1 MTERRCS
8 PLWVGFTLGLVGTAV
23 DFLAA
28 HGDVSPPV
36 TLAVTLVAGV
46 ALGLLA
52 CSTPWVGAVLLG
64 SVLPAAHLVS
74 HALGIQ
80 DNISPNTYAAR
91 LLIAPVTIGVAIL
104 GTWLGWALH
113 GRGRTR
119 PSS

>member
-1 MTERRCS
+1 M
-8 PLWVGFTLGLVGTAV
+8 LGLVGTAV

-36 TLAVTLVAGV
+36 TLAVTLVASV

-52 CSTPWVGAVLLG
+52 GSAPWAGAVLLG

-74 HALGIQ
+74 HALGVE
-80 DNISPNTYAAR
+80 DNVSPNTYAAR
-91 LLIAPVTIGVAIL
+91 LLIAPVTIGMAIL
-104 GTWLGWALH
+104 GAWLGWALH